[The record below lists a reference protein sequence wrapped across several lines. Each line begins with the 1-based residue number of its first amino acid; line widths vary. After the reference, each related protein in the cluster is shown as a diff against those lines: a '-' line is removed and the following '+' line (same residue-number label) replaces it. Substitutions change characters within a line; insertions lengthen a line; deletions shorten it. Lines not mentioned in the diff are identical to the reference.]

1 MAKLN
6 EGISQIKKGSALE
19 TMYNRLLTGMEQA
32 SHETLPD
39 FTGSDYVDGYVVN
52 EEKINLE
59 IISSLSKNAI
69 LLARTPQNL
78 LIDGK

>member
-1 MAKLN
+1 MVERN
-6 EGISQIKKGSALE
+6 EIAEFSRAHLKEISSICYKYEIEYYVK
-19 TMYNRLLTGMEQA
+19 T
-32 SHETLPD
+32 HD
-39 FTGSDYVDGYVVN
+39 FMKYMDTV
-52 EEKINLE
+52 EKINLE